1 LGPTQ
6 QRRSLVGVGC
16 TRDTLLVVSLI
27 AAVAPDAKLNTPA
40 IGLATVPTTPLPK
53 PAINP
58 YDIDILSNNK
68 VT

>member
-1 LGPTQ
+1 M
-6 QRRSLVGVGC
+6 
-16 TRDTLLVVSLI
+16 

-68 VT
+68 VTWGGSLQVHHLWHLVLVG